1 MVRLEYRLFDEAN
14 EFPTLYYYENIPKN
28 EVMMRFACD
37 YFVKEM
43 TVYEKT
49 SCAIE
54 ADAHVIYVREA
65 DDEHAGLNESTLSTR
80 QGIVM
85 EVRHFNEEARHYPAV
100 HAYDFADVRDAI
112 LHLYSNFLYL
122 DGAEWEKTSAE
133 IDEDR
138 KVYVIYA
145 QPTKGGTNDGR
156 EEPGAGAGTDVL

>member
-1 MVRLEYRLFDEAN
+1 MARLEYRLFDPEH
-14 EFPTLYYYENIPKN
+14 EFPVLYFYENIPKY
-28 EVMMRFACD
+28 EVIMRFACD

-54 ADAHVIYVREA
+54 ADVHVIYVRVA
-65 DDEHAGLNESTLSTR
+65 DDEHAGLNESLQSAG

-85 EVRHFNEEARHYPAV
+85 EVREFNEEASRYPV
-100 HAYDFADVRDAI
+100 MHVYHFTDGQDAT

-122 DGAEWEKTSAE
+122 NGEEWEKTSSE
-133 IDEDR
+133 VDEDR

-145 QPTKGGTNDGR
+145 QRSKGETNDGR
-156 EEPGAGAGTDVL
+156 EESGAGAGTGAV